1 MTLSLTGDVF
11 YISPYFYSCFVALR
25 EKALPFDVKT
35 LALYAREQDDG
46 DYKQRTMTGRIPSL
60 THDEITIAESSAI
73 LEYLEEAFPATPRIL
88 PTNTVD
94 KARARQAMSWI
105 RSDDT
110 LPIRDERSTHTIF
123 YAPTQKPLSDS
134 AKKSV
139 AKLFAIADALL
150 SKNGTT
156 VFGQWSIVDAELAL
170 MLQRLIRNGDKVPDS
185 LRAYAE
191 TQWKRPSIAEFVMR
205 ERPEYVP
212 Y

>member
-25 EKALPFDVKT
+25 EKALAFDVKT
-35 LALYAREQDDG
+35 LALYAREQDAG
-46 DYKQRTMTGRIPSL
+46 DYKSRTLTGRIPSL
-60 THDEITIAESSAI
+60 THNEITIAESSAI
-73 LEYLEEAFPATPRIL
+73 LEYLEEAFPATARVL

-94 KARARQAMSWI
+94 KARARQTMSWI

-110 LPIRDERSTHTIF
+110 LPIRDERSTHTMF
-123 YAPTQKPLSDS
+123 YVPTDKPLSEN

-139 AKLFAIADALL
+139 AKLFSITSALL
-150 SKNGTT
+150 AGNGKTA
-156 VFGQWSIVDAELAL
+156 FAEWSIVDAELAL
-170 MLQRLIRNGDKVPDS
+170 MLQRLIRNGDAVPDA

-191 TQWKRPSIAEFVMR
+191 AQWERPSVREFLVR